1 MEQSVKYYRNP
12 DEPISLEDLKSFL
25 WGAATRLRGQI
36 DAAGYKEYIFPLLFF
51 KRISDVYDEQFE
63 GYVCEGGIE
72 YANAQAQE
80 LVIRIPD
87 GAHWRDVRECT
98 ENVGQRLVEAF
109 IAIEQANPGEHADGR
124 VIGGLE
130 GIFGPKDGWTNK
142 AKMPDHIITSLIED
156 FSRYNLSLKACPA
169 DEMGQAYEYLVG
181 KFADDAGNTAQEFYT
196 NRTVVDLM
204 AEILQ
209 PRPGESIYDPTCGSG
224 GMLVKC
230 LDFLRKKGEPWQG
243 VKVFGQEINALTS
256 AIARMNLYL
265 NGVEDF
271 SIAKGDTL
279 ETPMFF
285 DGSKIRSFDIVLAN
299 PPYSIKQ
306 WNRDAFM
313 NDKWGRNMWGA
324 PIQARADYAFIQ
336 HIISSM
342 DKGTGRSATL
352 LPHGVLNREEDKEIR
367 KKHVESDTI
376 DAIIGLGRNLFYNSG
391 LESFIFICSNCKPK
405 NRKGKILFIEAE
417 KCTHKSGKQAY
428 LFPEDINRIVE
439 AYRSDEDI
447 PGFSKHVSTEDILLN
462 EGNLNIKSYVKSID
476 SHESLTLEDSLDKY
490 IEHQNIL
497 SDTLSE
503 LCFVDSEMPKL
514 SSPNLMYKE
523 SNNWARVR
531 LSDVAEE
538 YSVRIDNP
546 SLSEYDFYIGSDCI
560 GQYDFRIHKRSD
572 ASTITSAQKLFKEG
586 DYLLVRRSLYGSDFR
601 ERAPRADFD
610 GVCSAD
616 ILTIREKKGV
626 IADGFLIY
634 VLYQKSLWDFIVSN
648 SNGGLT
654 RRIKWKQLADYEF
667 DLPPIE
673 EQRIL
678 ADKLWAAYRLKESY
692 KKLLTA
698 TQEMVKSQFIEMFG
712 DQNTNDKGWSE
723 SLVKDEFKLSMGK
736 TPARNNPECW
746 DNGNHKWVSISDMSS
761 YARYTGDTSEYI
773 TDYAIAD
780 SGIKPV
786 PKGTIIM
793 SFKLSIGRTAITS
806 EDIYT
811 NEAIMAFADF
821 DEKKFNIDFLHFLI
835 ANKNW
840 LLGAKQAVKGQTLN
854 KESIGNAKII
864 IPPIEMQEQFA
875 SIYNQADKS
884 EFVGF
889 KSQFIE
895 MFGNPVA
902 NNKGW
907 STMAL
912 KQVAPEEPSR
922 ERQTGTVWILN
933 LDMIES
939 HTGKIIDKVYDED
952 TNLLSVAPFDEG
964 NVLYSKLR
972 PYLNKVVIPKGK
984 GYATTELVPL
994 RPNQEYLNLTF
1005 FSHLLRGDDFVTYAN
1020 TISSGTKMPRM
1031 PLNDLRNFQ
1040 CILPPMEEQ
1049 LKFEKVAEQ
1058 ADKSEFELRK
1068 SIEAIDQVI
1077 KSLINN

>member
-712 DQNTNDKGWSE
+712 
-723 SLVKDEFKLSMGK
+723 
-736 TPARNNPECW
+736 
-746 DNGNHKWVSISDMSS
+746 
-761 YARYTGDTSEYI
+761 
-773 TDYAIAD
+773 
-780 SGIKPV
+780 
-786 PKGTIIM
+786 
-793 SFKLSIGRTAITS
+793 
-806 EDIYT
+806 
-811 NEAIMAFADF
+811 
-821 DEKKFNIDFLHFLI
+821 
-835 ANKNW
+835 
-840 LLGAKQAVKGQTLN
+840 
-854 KESIGNAKII
+854 
-864 IPPIEMQEQFA
+864 
-875 SIYNQADKS
+875 
-884 EFVGF
+884 
-889 KSQFIE
+889 
-895 MFGNPVA
+895 NPVA

-1058 ADKSEFELRK
+1058 ADKSEFVGFKSQFIEMFGNPVTNTKGWKTAKIKDVAPEMPSKEQLSGKIWLLNLDMIESNTGRIIEKVYEDVENALSVQSFDEGNVLFSKLRPYLNKVVIPDEPGMATTELVPLRPEPSKLHKVFLSHMLRGNQFVNYANDIAGGTKMPRMPLTELRNFDCILPPMDKQLEFVFIAEQVDK
-1068 SIEAIDQVI
+1068 SEYY
-1077 KSLINN
+1077 N